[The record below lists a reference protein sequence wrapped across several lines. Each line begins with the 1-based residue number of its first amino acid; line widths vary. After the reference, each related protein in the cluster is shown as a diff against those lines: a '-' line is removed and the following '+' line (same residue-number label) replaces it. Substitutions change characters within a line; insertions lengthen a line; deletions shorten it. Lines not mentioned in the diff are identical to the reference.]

1 MDSLRLARIFR
12 AVRIR
17 RRWRQYDLARAAGVS
32 VATVRRIEHGQGR
45 GLVLETL
52 LRVAQ
57 PLEIRIELRTTWRG
71 AELDRMLNSGHAAL
85 HERMAA
91 LFATLPA
98 WAWAP
103 EVSFAI
109 YGERG
114 VIDILAFHAPKGMLL
129 VIELKTELVDIQ
141 ELLGVMDR
149 RRRLARRV
157 AAERGWAVRHVSCWI
172 IFADSPTNRRRVA
185 AHAGVLRHAFPAD
198 GRRVRAWLRD
208 PAEVINAL
216 SFLSNHHSVSGK
228 AGGSLPK
235 RVRIARGDANRP
247 QPSVI
252 FPHTAHGSDI

>member
-1 MDSLRLARIFR
+1 MDVLRLARVFR

-17 RRWRQYDLARAAGVS
+17 RRWRQQDLARAAGVS
-32 VATVRRIEHGQGR
+32 VATIRRIEHGQGME
-45 GLVLETL
+45 LVLETL

-57 PLEIRIELRTTWRG
+57 PLEIRIDLRPSWRG
-71 AELDRMLNSGHAAL
+71 GELDRMLNAGHAAM

-114 VIDILAFHAPKGMLL
+114 VIDILAFHAPTGMLL
-129 VIELKTELVDIQ
+129 VIELKTELVDVQ

-157 AAERGWAVRHVSCWI
+157 AAERGWAVRRVSGWI
-172 IFADSPTNRRRVA
+172 VADTPTNRRRVA
-185 AHAGVLRHAFPAD
+185 AHAGVLRHAFAAD
-198 GRRVRAWLRD
+198 GRRMRRWLRE
-208 PAEVINAL
+208 PGGEISAL
-216 SFLSNHHSVSGK
+216 SFLSNPRSVSGK
-228 AGGSLPK
+228 AGGGLPK
-235 RVRIARGDANRP
+235 RVRIARGDANQP
-247 QPSVI
+247 QRSVAAR
-252 FPHTAHGSDI
+252 HTAHGSGI